1 MLILQMVIPVI
12 LTLMSIIIII
22 IIMNNNNNNNKIN
35 ICVHEGVDRSAC
47 SGDAR
52 AGARRRAQALSAP
65 GTANLPTKNLDFRG
79 F

>member
-1 MLILQMVIPVI
+1 
-12 LTLMSIIIII
+12 
-22 IIMNNNNNNNKIN
+22 MNNNNNNNKIN